1 MRSRTAVIFCLLLGT
16 SLALSAQSLGLSIE
30 RKADSK
36 GLRIQGANGVEVAPL
51 LVPVK
56 KTNTMAVPF
65 VGLKVTGT
73 VDLPVDRPSI
83 PSAERI
89 VLGTEDPDK
98 GYGLRLV
105 KLAVQEATATFKG
118 RIKLNFTAD
127 DESLPYLDVKIPKPV
142 KDDKGIW
149 SITLAKPLPEGD
161 YAVVSLTGTMLSVK
175 GDASLFRVGAA
186 PAAAPVT
193 APAAAPA
200 PAPAAGSTPSSPAN

>member
-1 MRSRTAVIFCLLLGT
+1 MRSRIAVVFCLALGS
-16 SLALSAQSLGLSIE
+16 SLALSAQSIGLSIE

-36 GLRIQGANGVEVAPL
+36 GLRIVGANGIEVSPL

-56 KTNTMAVPF
+56 KTSTLAVPF

-73 VDLPVDRPSI
+73 VELPADRPSI

-118 RIKLNFTAD
+118 RIKLNFTTD
-127 DESLPYLDVKIPKPV
+127 DESLPYLDVKVPKPV

-161 YAVVSLTGTMLSVK
+161 YAVVALTGTMLSVK
-175 GDASLFRVGAA
+175 GDANLFRVGPAAVTAPVAA
-186 PAAAPVT
+186 PAAAPV
-193 APAAAPA
+193 
-200 PAPAAGSTPSSPAN
+200 PAPAAGTAPTLPTN